1 MLHSN
6 LPVMTEPLSR
16 QPQSEFPLEQ
26 THEFRS
32 SLNTIFMSLELLKDD
47 SIDEEERQS
56 YLNFIRAAAEQMKTI
71 LDQAR

>member
-1 MLHSN
+1 MLYSS
-6 LPVMTEPLSR
+6 LPIMTEPSSR
-16 QPQSEFPLEQ
+16 QPQSELPLEQ
-26 THEFRS
+26 THEFRN

-47 SIDEEERQS
+47 SIDDEERQS